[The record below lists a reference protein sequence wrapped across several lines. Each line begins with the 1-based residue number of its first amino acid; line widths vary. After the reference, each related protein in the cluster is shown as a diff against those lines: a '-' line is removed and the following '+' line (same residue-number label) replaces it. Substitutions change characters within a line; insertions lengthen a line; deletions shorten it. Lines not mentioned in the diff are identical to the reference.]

1 MTDNVVISIELDTA
15 ELDRIQRELGWR
27 VDTVIRRMAFE
38 MEGFAKQEAPL
49 DTGALRNSIYTNT
62 TKGSKFA
69 KADAAAKAKNPDV
82 ETTAIPEAGGD
93 VIAVV
98 GACVTYAAAQ
108 ETGAPKRNVP
118 AHPYLVPAAEKVRA
132 KLADGST
139 YKELLA
145 KAPPREP
152 EGG

>member
-1 MTDNVVISIELDTA
+1 LSIQLDTA

-69 KADAAAKAKNPDV
+69 QADAAAKAKNADV
-82 ETTAIPEAGGD
+82 ETSPIPEAGGD

-108 ETGAPKRNVP
+108 EMGVPSRNMKGK
-118 AHPYLVPAAEKVRA
+118 AYLKPAAERVQS